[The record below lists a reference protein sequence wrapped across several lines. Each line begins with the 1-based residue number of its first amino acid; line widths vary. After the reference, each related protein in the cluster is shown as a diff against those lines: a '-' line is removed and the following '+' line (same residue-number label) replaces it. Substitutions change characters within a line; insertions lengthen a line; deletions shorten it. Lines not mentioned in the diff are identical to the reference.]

1 MLVLSVVI
9 EIVDISTVIVTI
21 ILNRIVLSVLALHLV
36 VQVTLKESRQSS
48 LRTTL

>member
-9 EIVDISTVIVTI
+9 EIVDIITVIVT